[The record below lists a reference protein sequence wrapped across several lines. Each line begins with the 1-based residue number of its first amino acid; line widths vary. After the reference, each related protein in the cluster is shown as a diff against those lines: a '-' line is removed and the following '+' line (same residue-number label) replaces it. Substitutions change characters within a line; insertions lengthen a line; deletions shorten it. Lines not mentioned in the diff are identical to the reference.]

1 MSSLN
6 RPGGSNRPRGEHVMK
21 RKILERVEGEGKPE
35 KEIYINGKEADGLM
49 IERLWEWE
57 ICKQITGETTLQ
69 RTETKYQQV
78 FY

>member
-35 KEIYINGKEADGLM
+35 KEIYINRKEKKMDS
-49 IERLWEWE
+49 
-57 ICKQITGETTLQ
+57 
-69 RTETKYQQV
+69 
-78 FY
+78 